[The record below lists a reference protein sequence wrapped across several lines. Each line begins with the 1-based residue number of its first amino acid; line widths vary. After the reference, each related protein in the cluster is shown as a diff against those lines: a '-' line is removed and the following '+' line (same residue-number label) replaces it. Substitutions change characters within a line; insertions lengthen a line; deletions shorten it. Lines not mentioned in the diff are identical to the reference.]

1 MGKVLVVIGALLAV
15 VGIGGAVASSLLAP
29 SLVSLA
35 PEAAALCRP
44 GERLVEEGGAS
55 TYTPGQGNRRNVR
68 MFCVDDKGARREVT
82 GDFVQGLVGQV
93 LGNLGGAGAF
103 IAAFLFSLLF
113 GLGLLLLIVG
123 AIVSARRNAR
133 LRIAS
138 SGAMPSGTVVVRM
151 SDGTSTTT
159 NVAGNVRSSLAGS
172 LAGTL
177 GDNLAGA
184 IEQAVRA
191 AQTSGGAHVTI
202 GGDLADRLRQVAEAR
217 AANLITQAEHDRLR
231 DEILRAM
238 RANPPPSRGP

>member
-35 PEAAALCRP
+35 PEPAALCRP

-82 GDFVQGLVGQV
+82 GDFVQGLIGQV

-133 LRIAS
+133 LRLAS
-138 SGAMPSGTVVVRM
+138 GGAMPSGTVVVRM

-159 NVAGNVRSSLAGS
+159 NVAGSVGSS

-191 AQTSGGAHVTI
+191 AQTSSGAHVTI

-238 RANPPPSRGP
+238 RASCGF